1 MKQNITRTWRIA
13 IATSQFNETVTQG
26 LYDGALAGF
35 ESHTEKLQLDSFWVP
50 GAVEL
55 PLTAQRLALS
65 GRYDAILC
73 LGAVIRG
80 ETDHYDYVCQQVSY
94 GCQKVALD
102 YNIPVIF
109 GILTAQTDE
118 LAIARS
124 SADSHNKGTACANAA
139 LSFLETLIQIDGLA

>member
-1 MKQNITRTWRIA
+1 MKRTATHKWRIA
-13 IATSQFNETVTQG
+13 IVTSQFNEDVTQG
-26 LYDGALAGF
+26 LYEGALVGF
-35 ESHTEKLQLDSFWVP
+35 ASYSDQTQLDSYWVP

-55 PLTAQRLALS
+55 PLTAQRLALT

-102 YNIPVIF
+102 YNLPVIF
-109 GILTAQTDE
+109 GVLTAQTDE
-118 LAIARS
+118 LAMARA
-124 SADSHNKGTACANAA
+124 SADGNNKGTACAKATIT
-139 LSFLETLIQIDGLA
+139 FLETLIQIDDLP